1 MMILSLSVSLPAQG
15 IVDNATPPPPGSD
28 FRITEQG
35 DRRITEQGDD
45 RVTE

>member
-1 MMILSLSVSLPAQG
+1 MMTLALSISLPAQG
-15 IVDNATPPPPGSD
+15 IVTDMPPSGSD

-35 DRRITEQGDD
+35 DHRITEQGDD